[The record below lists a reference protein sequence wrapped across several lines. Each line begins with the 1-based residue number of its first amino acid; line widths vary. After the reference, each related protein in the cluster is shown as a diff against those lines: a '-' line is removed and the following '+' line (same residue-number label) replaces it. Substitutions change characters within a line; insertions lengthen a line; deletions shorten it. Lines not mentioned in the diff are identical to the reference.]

1 MRNFRAALSS
11 PPSMESIAG
20 SPLLG
25 QTFAGLRARHQSGL
39 VAFIPAGYPDLQTTA
54 ACILA
59 LQAGG
64 ASVIEIGIP
73 FSDPIADGPIIQEA
87 FAAALAHKVK
97 VSDVFKTVG
106 SLRGQ
111 LTIPLVAMLSYS
123 IVFRYGLQAFLSD
136 AKAAGFSGL
145 IIPDL
150 PPPEAQAVCTKIW
163 AAGLDTILLIAPTT
177 ALERRK
183 QIADLCTGFVYYLSV
198 SGITGERD
206 QLPPNLATNIAE
218 LRALTDRPI
227 CVGFGIHKRQHL
239 TQLAGLA
246 EGAIVGSAYVRRM
259 KEHLNDGPDRI
270 SQILRQYTSELVGRP
285 GA

>member
-1 MRNFRAALSS
+1 
-11 PPSMESIAG
+11 MESIAG